1 MKKAIITGATG
12 MLGIALIKKLIAE
25 NMSVTAVVRP
35 NSKRAGRVPKNK
47 NVEIVECDLENLS
60 ELSSLLDGK
69 YDYFFHFG
77 WDGTYGDNRNNMSLQ
92 IKNIEATLSAVEAA
106 HVLGCEVFV
115 GAGSQAEFG
124 RTEGKLSAD
133 TKTNPE
139 TGYGIAKLCAGQM
152 SRVQCSKYGI
162 HHVWMRILSTYG
174 PNDGMHTMVMSGI
187 KQMLN
192 HERPQYTKG
201 EQMWD
206 YLYCGDAANAFYLAA
221 VHGKDGAVYCLG
233 GGKVRPLADYI
244 KDIRD
249 VVSPDSEIGFGEI
262 PYYENQVMYL
272 CADIE
277 DLTKDTGF
285 QPMMDFKEGIRI
297 TAEWLKEELGY
308 EEN

>member
-1 MKKAIITGATG
+1 
-12 MLGIALIKKLIAE
+12 
-25 NMSVTAVVRP
+25 
-35 NSKRAGRVPKNK
+35 
-47 NVEIVECDLENLS
+47 
-60 ELSSLLDGK
+60 
-69 YDYFFHFG
+69 
-77 WDGTYGDNRNNMSLQ
+77 
-92 IKNIEATLSAVEAA
+92 
-106 HVLGCEVFV
+106 
-115 GAGSQAEFG
+115 
-124 RTEGKLSAD
+124 
-133 TKTNPE
+133 
-139 TGYGIAKLCAGQM
+139 
-152 SRVQCSKYGI
+152 
-162 HHVWMRILSTYG
+162 
-174 PNDGMHTMVMSGI
+174 
-187 KQMLN
+187 MLN

-221 VHGKDGAVYCLG
+221 VHGRDGAVYCLG

-285 QPMMDFKEGIRI
+285 QPTMDFKEGIRI